1 MNLFDRI
8 ENETRTHE
16 TEEPQITER
25 DAVDIAAAYSD
36 ARDGGSYSL
45 AGAVVVAS
53 ILSIAMFLA

>member
-8 ENETRTHE
+8 ENETTHE
-16 TEEPQITER
+16 APEPQITER

-36 ARDGGSYSL
+36 ARDEGSYSV

-53 ILSIAMFLA
+53 ILSIAIFLA